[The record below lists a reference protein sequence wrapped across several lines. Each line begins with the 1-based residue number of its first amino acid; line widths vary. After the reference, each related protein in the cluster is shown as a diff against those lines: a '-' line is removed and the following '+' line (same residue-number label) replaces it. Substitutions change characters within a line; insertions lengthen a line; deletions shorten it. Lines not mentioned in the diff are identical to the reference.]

1 MQRTLELGI
10 YVVEKLKITESLK
23 EKFEKQ
29 LVFMMPKLHGVITEI
44 ISVPIRLRNGPM
56 CY

>member
-1 MQRTLELGI
+1 MGI